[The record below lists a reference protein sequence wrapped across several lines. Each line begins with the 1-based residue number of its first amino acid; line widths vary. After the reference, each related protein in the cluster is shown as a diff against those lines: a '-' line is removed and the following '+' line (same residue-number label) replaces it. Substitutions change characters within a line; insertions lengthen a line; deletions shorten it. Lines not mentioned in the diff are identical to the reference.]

1 MSKSIIIFSSVDGHT
16 REICDYIANNLN
28 GEVVVVSLDAS
39 PSLIEYD
46 KIIIGASIRYGK
58 YRKNLFEFIKKNQ
71 KIIENKENAFF
82 SVNVVA
88 RKNEKNTAK
97 SNPYVSKFLKNT
109 SWVPKKIDF
118 AKALHRSAFL
128 FEGTPLQR
136 SIFRNAA
143 PPQIF
148 CPQPPLK
155 TNEKL

>member
-16 REICDYIANNLN
+16 REICDYIAKNLN

-97 SNPYVSKFLKNT
+97 SNPYV
-109 SWVPKKIDF
+109 
-118 AKALHRSAFL
+118 
-128 FEGTPLQR
+128 
-136 SIFRNAA
+136 
-143 PPQIF
+143 
-148 CPQPPLK
+148 
-155 TNEKL
+155 